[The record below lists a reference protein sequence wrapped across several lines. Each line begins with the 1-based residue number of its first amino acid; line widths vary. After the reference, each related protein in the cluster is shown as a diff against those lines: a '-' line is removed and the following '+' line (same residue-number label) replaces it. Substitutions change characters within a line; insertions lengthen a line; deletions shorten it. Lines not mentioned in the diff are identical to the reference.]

1 MPRDILALSRQRSVC
16 ETMWTLRRPE
26 PLEHGL
32 LCSEAQTVSATSATH
47 LVSAGGVLRMQQLS
61 WLAPSGAST
70 ARRHRVLRRHHG
82 APVPDL
88 FRTGAL
94 FT

>member
-32 LCSEAQTVSATSATH
+32 LQMKIGGLRALSEV
-47 LVSAGGVLRMQQLS
+47 GG
-61 WLAPSGAST
+61 
-70 ARRHRVLRRHHG
+70 
-82 APVPDL
+82 
-88 FRTGAL
+88 
-94 FT
+94 